1 MSAAVRSRFIR
12 PLVAAFM
19 LIGSALTAAQETPP
33 PAPPDTRPRGGTI
46 AAALSAVRS
55 HQPTTFVYFNRPI
68 VVLRADVLGHPPT
81 ERAETARRV
90 LEDLVDAGVTSPVS
104 AQMFEGGALLS
115 VGNRGVLVLAAP
127 DANELA
133 GETLDS
139 VARTAVAHLRQA
151 LGEVDEAKAPSVLAR
166 SAGETFLVL
175 VLAGLL
181 LWALARLRRV
191 LIGRLVNVAE
201 QRVADAG
208 IATLDT
214 LRASRIFDIQRYAIA
229 ALITAVDLVI
239 VYAAVTIALRRFPY
253 TRPWGESM
261 RGFLF
266 ATAEQLGL
274 SIVAGLPGLFTV
286 LVIFVIVRF
295 IGRLLKIWFDAIEQ
309 GRTTLPGIYPDTART
324 TRRLVTTLL
333 WLFAIVVAYPYM
345 PGSGTDAFKGVS
357 VFLGLMVT
365 FGSSGLIN
373 QIVSGVMI
381 TYSRSLRVGDF
392 VRVGDVE
399 GTVSKLGVLSTKIET
414 VWREVVTVPNAVV
427 ITQTATDY
435 SRTGTADAVYTLIT
449 VTIGYDVPWRQVEAM
464 LLMAAERTPGLR
476 TEPVPLVYKT
486 ELNDFYVKYVLLVC
500 LQHPHERPDVL
511 NRLHAHI
518 LDLFNEFGVQI
529 MSPSYRGDPSAPK
542 VVPKKDWYAEPARRD
557 DAPGN
562 SRPPNP
568 GSRGLSG

>member
-1 MSAAVRSRFIR
+1 MAPGTHRPHAIGAGLLAALLLMLCGQE
-12 PLVAAFM
+12 PLFAQAGSVPPEAAPF
-19 LIGSALTAAQETPP
+19 LAVGAATAAPENET
-33 PAPPDTRPRGGTI
+33 
-46 AAALSAVRS
+46 L
-55 HQPTTFVYFNRPI
+55 TFINRPI
-68 VVLRADVLGHPPT
+68 VVFRATVVGRSPA
-81 ERAETARRV
+81 ERVTSAVRV
-90 LEDLVDAGVTSPVS
+90 LDELVDEGVVGPVD
-104 AQMFEGGALLS
+104 AQRFELGTVVT
-115 VGNRGVLVLAAP
+115 VGSRAVFVLTPP
-127 DANELA
+127 DTESLA
-133 GETLDS
+133 GQTLEQLTVAT
-139 VARTAVAHLRQA
+139 VARLREA
-151 LGEVDEAKAPSVLAR
+151 LSEASEAR
-166 SAGETFLVL
+166 SPR
-175 VLAGLL
+175 LL
-181 LWALARLRRV
+181 LWGLALALVALVVAGLALLGVSRGQRWIIKRLEPAATRTLAKTGILVDTIRQSSLLDIERRV
-191 LIGRLVNVAE
+191 FGY
-201 QRVADAG
+201 G
-208 IATLDT
+208 
-214 LRASRIFDIQRYAIA
+214 SA
-229 ALITAVDLVI
+229 ALSLVI
-239 VYAAVTIALRRFPY
+239 IYVATTFILRRFPY

-333 WLFAIVVAYPYM
+333 WLFSIVVAYPYM

-435 SRTGTADAVYTLIT
+435 SRTGTAHAVYTLIT

-542 VVPKKDWYAEPARRD
+542 IVPKKDWYAEPARRD
-557 DAPGN
+557 DASGN
-562 SRPPNP
+562 SRPPTP